1 MKLCRFQPRAVPVER
16 VGATSHPEIIQGVI
30 SGETVRE
37 ISGDMLARW
46 SVTNRS
52 WPLTDVKLLPPVL
65 PSKIVCLGRNY
76 VEHAAEFNNPT
87 PKQPLIFLKPPSSLL
102 APEDPIVLPP
112 AVGRVDFEGELAVII
127 SKECS
132 QLRDGDDIL
141 PYIAG
146 YTCLNDVS
154 ARDYQALDKQWTRA
168 KSFDTFCPLGPVLE
182 TDFDVATGTVET
194 LLNGVRKQYSAFTAM
209 VFPVDV
215 IIPWVSRVM
224 TLVPGDVIATGTPAG
239 VGPMQPG
246 DTVEVVLAGIGT
258 LRNPVVARSA

>member
-1 MKLCRFQPRAVPVER
+1 MKLCRFQPRIVSADQ
-16 VGATSHPEIIQGVI
+16 VGATAHPDVLQGVI
-30 SGETVRE
+30 LGETVRE
-37 ISGDMLARW
+37 ISGDIFLSWA
-46 SVTNRS
+46 VTNGAC
-52 WPLTDVKLLPPVL
+52 PLSDVKLPPPVL

-112 AVGRVDFEGELAVII
+112 AAGRVDFEGELAVVI

-132 QLRDGDDIL
+132 QLRDGDDIR

-154 ARDYQALDKQWTRA
+154 ARDIQALDKQWTRA

-182 TDFDVATGTVET
+182 TEFDIASGTVET
-194 LLNGVRKQYSAFTAM
+194 LLNGQRKQDSAVTALIC
-209 VFPVDV
+209 PVDF
-215 IIPWVSRVM
+215 IIP
-224 TLVPGDVIATGTPAG
+224 G
-239 VGPMQPG
+239 
-246 DTVEVVLAGIGT
+246 
-258 LRNPVVARSA
+258 

>member
-1 MKLCRFQPRAVPVER
+1 MKLCRFQPRVVSAEQ
-16 VGATSHPEIIQGVI
+16 VGATTHPEVLQGVI

-37 ISGDMLARW
+37 ISGDMFTRW

-52 WPLTDVKLLPPVL
+52 WPLTDVKLLPPVV

-102 APEDPIVLPP
+102 APDDPIVLPP
-112 AVGRVDFEGELAVII
+112 AAGRVDFEGELAVII

-132 QLRDGDDIL
+132 QLRDGDDVR

-168 KSFDTFCPLGPVLE
+168 KGFDTFCPLGPVLE
-182 TDFDVATGTVET
+182 TEFDVTHGTIET
-194 LLNGVRKQYSAFTAM
+194 LLNGVRKQYSPFSAM
-209 VFPVDV
+209 LFPIDV

-224 TLVPGDVIATGTPAG
+224 TLLPGDVIATGTPAG
-239 VGPMQPG
+239 VGPMKAG
-246 DTVEVVLAGIGT
+246 DVVEIVIPGIGT
-258 LRNPVVARSA
+258 LRNPAVNPPA

>member
-1 MKLCRFQPRAVPVER
+1 MKLCRFQPRIVSAAQ
-16 VGATSHPEIIQGVI
+16 VGATAHPDVLQGVI

-37 ISGDMLARW
+37 ISGDILASW

-102 APEDPIVLPP
+102 APEDPIVLPA

-132 QLRDGDDIL
+132 QLQDGEDIR

-146 YTCLNDVS
+146 YTCMNDVS
-154 ARDYQALDKQWTRA
+154 ARDYQALDKQVARA
-168 KSFDTFCPLGPVLE
+168 KGFDTFCPLGPVLE
-182 TDFDVATGTVET
+182 TEFDLASGYVET
-194 LLNGVRKQYSAFTAM
+194 FLNGVRKQYSPFSAM

-215 IIPWVSRVM
+215 ILPWVSR
-224 TLVPGDVIATGTPAG
+224 
-239 VGPMQPG
+239 
-246 DTVEVVLAGIGT
+246 
-258 LRNPVVARSA
+258 